1 MAENEILDIGSSRR
15 YKRWKEA
22 LTDAGL
28 SAADIAATLPEDLMS
43 MLRSKL
49 RKKPLLL
56 ILQACRQDRNA
67 LQDAIADFNEV
78 SLARYVQSAFEI
90 TKTVDPNVIAK
101 KMTDLIV
108 DGLINRSE
116 IQISREKFGLNA
128 ARRADIQSETIAKLE
143 QCKPELI
150 KLLGSSLNGESPR
163 QARARPRNRPSTQS
177 VVSMSLRV

>member
-56 ILQACRQDRNA
+56 ILQACRQDPNV
-67 LQDAIADFNEV
+67 LQDAIADFKEI

-90 TKTVDPNVIAK
+90 TKSVDPNVVAK

-116 IQISREKFGLNA
+116 IQIAREKF
-128 ARRADIQSETIAKLE
+128 RLE
-143 QCKPELI
+143 QCKPELM